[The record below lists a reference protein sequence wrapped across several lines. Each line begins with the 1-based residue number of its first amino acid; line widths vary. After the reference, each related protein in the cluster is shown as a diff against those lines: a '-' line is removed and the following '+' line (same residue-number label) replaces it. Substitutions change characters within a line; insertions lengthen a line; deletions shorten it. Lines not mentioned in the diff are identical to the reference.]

1 MIKVLGGGVHDVKF
15 GNLFRPLNIIENVK
29 YKTLIHAEYFIST
42 GAKDNASE
50 NINDVTLIVFF
61 KDRI

>member
-1 MIKVLGGGVHDVKF
+1 
-15 GNLFRPLNIIENVK
+15 VK